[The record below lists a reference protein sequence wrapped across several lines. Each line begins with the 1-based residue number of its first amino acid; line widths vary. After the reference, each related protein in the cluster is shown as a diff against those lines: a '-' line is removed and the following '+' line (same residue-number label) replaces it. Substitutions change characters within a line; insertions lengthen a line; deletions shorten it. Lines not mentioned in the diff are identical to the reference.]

1 MAWRNSSS
9 RRNSGFALSFG
20 GVLDRG
26 DTSAIL
32 TYMPRNVTQDNRLET
47 EYPDFLLSAA
57 ILRVGWS
64 QVNRSA
70 TMDSFDDRP
79 GHIWYDG
86 ALVPWKDATLHVL
99 SHALHS
105 ASCMFQGVR
114 VSNGRHFKLH
124 AQTQRLSDRPRT

>member
-47 EYPDFLLSAA
+47 EYPDFLWSAA

-99 SHALHS
+99 SHALHYARS
-105 ASCMFQGVR
+105 EEHTSELQSLMRISYAVFCL
-114 VSNGRHFKLH
+114 KK
-124 AQTQRLSDRPRT
+124 